1 MGIFD
6 KLKGTASTVKKQADK
21 ALDQHGDKIV
31 AGVDKAGGAV
41 NKATK
46 GKYADK
52 VDKGVGLAKKP
63 LSKSEAGMP
72 SGPGTGGTGP
82 GTAPVAP
89 VVDPVVDP
97 VADPVV
103 DPAPV
108 DPSDP
113 TSTTG
118 TVDSDDPADGSSRPG
133 SPGTL

>member
-21 ALDQHGDKIV
+21 ALGQHGDKLA

-52 VDKGVGLAKKP
+52 VDKGLGLAKKP
-63 LSKSEAGMP
+63 LSKDATGP
-72 SGPGTGGTGP
+72 AGPGTGGTGP
-82 GTAPVAP
+82 GTDPVEP
-89 VVDPVVDP
+89 VVDV
-97 VADPVV
+97 
-103 DPAPV
+103 APV
-108 DPSDP
+108 DPADP

-118 TVDSDDPADGSSRPG
+118 SVDSDDPADGTSATG
-133 SPGTL
+133 SPSTKP